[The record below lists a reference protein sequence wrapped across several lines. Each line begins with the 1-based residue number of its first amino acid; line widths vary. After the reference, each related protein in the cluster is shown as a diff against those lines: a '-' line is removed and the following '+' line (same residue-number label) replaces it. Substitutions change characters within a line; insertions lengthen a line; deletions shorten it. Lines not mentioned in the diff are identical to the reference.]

1 MAVFEYEGINDK
13 GKSVKGLIEGDSDRS
28 ARQRLKAQGILPSAI
43 RQSQKEK
50 KATSKDVKKF
60 FTRER
65 VSTRE
70 LAMATQQLAL
80 LIRNGKPLVGAL
92 QVLTDQ
98 VDSPVLKRTLAQV
111 RERVEQGDP
120 LARALSHHTTIF
132 PKLYINMVGS
142 AEASGT
148 LDTVLQKVADYLEAQ
163 VELNRKVTGALT
175 YPIIML
181 VLCTAVIV
189 VLMVVVVPRIVEMF
203 TRQGAKLPLP
213 TRVVLSISELITGY
227 WHVLLVTL
235 VIGIFGFIKWYKT
248 PSGRSRVDDL
258 ILRGPI
264 FGKILVKVSTARV
277 ASTLGALLQ
286 SGVGLLD
293 ALGIVRNIVENVHF
307 QKVIDDAQEGVREGR
322 PLSRELMRGGRF
334 PSMLGHLIA
343 SGEETG
349 ELDRMLGQAGKEYE
363 RDVTSILSS
372 LTTLLEPLMLV
383 IVGGIVF
390 IIVISVLL
398 PMADLISVIQK

>member
-1 MAVFEYEGINDK
+1 MAVFEYEGVTDK
-13 GKSVKGLIEGDSDRS
+13 GKPTKGLIEAESDRV
-28 ARQRLKAQGILPSAI
+28 ARQRLRSQGILPSTI
-43 RQSQKEK
+43 RQSLKEK
-50 KATSKDVKKF
+50 KATTKDVKKF
-60 FTRER
+60 FVRER
-65 VSTRE
+65 VSVRE
-70 LAMATQQLAL
+70 LSMATQQLAM

-92 QVLTDQ
+92 HILTDQ
-98 VDSPVLKRTLAQV
+98 VDSLVLKRTLSQV
-111 RERVEQGDP
+111 KERVEQGDT
-120 LARALSHHTTIF
+120 LARALALHPNIF

-175 YPIIML
+175 YPCIML

-227 WHVLLVTL
+227 WHVILVTL
-235 VIGIFGFIKWYKT
+235 VLGIFGFIKWYKT
-248 PSGRSRVDDL
+248 PGGRSAVDNL
-258 ILRGPI
+258 ILKGPI
-264 FGKILVKVSTARV
+264 FGRILVKVSTARV

-293 ALGIVRNIVENVHF
+293 ALSIVRNIVENVHF
-307 QKVIDDAQEGVREGR
+307 QKVIDDALEGVREGR

-334 PSMLGHLIA
+334 PNMLGHLIA

-349 ELDRMLGQAGKEYE
+349 ELDRMLVQAGKEYE
-363 RDVTSILSS
+363 RDVASILSS
-372 LTTLLEPLMLV
+372 LTTLLEPLMLI

-390 IIVISVLL
+390 TIVISVLL